1 MIFSFLIL
9 LLFFIIWIF
18 IFFLYKEQKN
28 IYGINAVLIIIIFI
42 GPAIYYFLGGTSY
55 RIFSDGALIK
65 YHYLSS
71 TIFFINT
78 LFLIVKNKI
87 KINSI
92 TKLFDPKAFSQITV
106 LTKIYFLLIFLF
118 CLTYIILFFNK
129 FPLIVFLKE
138 SIIIERPDGTGYI
151 PHFYTM
157 STIMM
162 MVFPSAFFILHDT
175 LKNNIFI
182 KIISFLFI
190 IFFMT
195 IGGHKGLVVFFFIF
209 YWFYILN
216 RKINLKLISLF
227 VISIIIYAI
236 AKGRVDFSEDNLTYL
251 IKSSFGRMFV
261 TQGAGLIARIHLI
274 STDYIF
280 MDWIPIKNQV
290 CSLVYHVKIN
300 ACSMPTYFI
309 GDILVNYGYFIAL
322 LLYIVLGIPL
332 LYILKIADNF
342 YSKSV
347 FIKWNIFILFFL
359 FSMAEISIYSLLRL
373 FAIILNVLIVYY
385 LSRTHI
391 IKTENNYKIKFV
403 KNNLNSY

>member
-1 MIFSFLIL
+1 MILSL
-9 LLFFIIWIF
+9 LTLSLFFIIWIF
-18 IFFLYKEQKN
+18 VFFFYKEQKK
-28 IYGINAVLIIIIFI
+28 IYGINALLIIIIFI
-42 GPAIYYFLGGTSY
+42 GPAVYYFLGGTSY
-55 RIFSDGALIK
+55 RIFSDDALIK

-87 KINSI
+87 KISSI
-92 TKLFDPKAFSQITV
+92 TKFLDQKAFSQFTI
-106 LTKIYFLLIFLF
+106 LTKIYFVLMFLF

-138 SIIIERPDGTGYI
+138 SIIIDRPDGTGTI

-162 MVFPSAFFILHDT
+162 MVFPSVFFILHDAI
-175 LKNNIFI
+175 KNNKFFKFI
-182 KIISFLFI
+182 MFLIIIL
-190 IFFMT
+190 FMT
-195 IGGHKGLVVFFFIF
+195 IAGHKGLVVFFFIF

-216 RKINLKLISLF
+216 RKINLKFISLF
-227 VISIIIYAI
+227 IISIIIYAI
-236 AKGRVDFSEDNLTYL
+236 AKGRINFSEHNLTYL
-251 IKSSFGRMFV
+251 MNSSFVRMFV

-274 STDYIF
+274 STNYNF
-280 MDWIPIKNQV
+280 VEWIPIKNQV

-300 ACSMPTYFI
+300 TCSMPTYFI
-309 GDILVNYGYFIAL
+309 GDIIVNYGYFIAL

-373 FAIILNVLIVYY
+373 TAMILNVLIVYY

-391 IKTENNYKIKFV
+391 VKTENAYKIKFI
-403 KNNLNSY
+403 KNKFN